1 MTSSFVG
8 TRSPPRAGI
17 PYAGRLLRFRPRLR
31 VERLAG
37 GEPTLEGVPVRDL
50 RLAALP
56 AQVCEIPTDPRV
68 EVHEAQTD
76 VLDLDAVVED
86 LPQVGVDRHADGR
99 ALVRETRVGL
109 RVAGRRVPHLAAP
122 VRLEVAQEVLDLP
135 LARDLRVDSPEDRLE
150 GGHEGIRPGG
160 CEHSHGLRH
169 RPLI

>member
-68 EVHEAQTD
+68 EVHEAQ
-76 VLDLDAVVED
+76 
-86 LPQVGVDRHADGR
+86 ADER
-99 ALVRETRVGL
+99 ASIRMSIDT
-109 RVAGRRVPHLAAP
+109 
-122 VRLEVAQEVLDLP
+122 
-135 LARDLRVDSPEDRLE
+135 DLREILDNGVEV
-150 GGHEGIRPGG
+150 
-160 CEHSHGLRH
+160 
-169 RPLI
+169 

>member
-68 EVHEAQTD
+68 EVHEAQAD

-99 ALVRETRVGL
+99 ALVRLGL
-109 RVAGRRVPHLAAP
+109 VDFHARIGGDLAYLCWQRGESQVAHWH
-122 VRLEVAQEVLDLP
+122 
-135 LARDLRVDSPEDRLE
+135 SLE
-150 GGHEGIRPGG
+150 GGFA
-160 CEHSHGLRH
+160 
-169 RPLI
+169 